1 MNVPFVDLHRQ
12 YLRYKDE
19 LDAAMARV
27 IAETA
32 FISGPC
38 AQKFEGEFAAWLGV
52 EHVIGC
58 ANGTDALEIMLD
70 ALGVGPGDE
79 VLVPAMTWIS
89 TAEAVGTRGA
99 KAVFIDIDDT
109 AYGPHARR
117 CLTPAELA
125 IQRHAGAP
133 RYLRG

>member
-38 AQKFEGEFAAWLGV
+38 AQKFEEEFAAWLGI

-99 KAVFIDIDDT
+99 KAIFIDIDDT
-109 AYGPHARR
+109 ATMNPN
-117 CLTPAELA
+117 L
-125 IQRHAGAP
+125 
-133 RYLRG
+133 